1 MRALGRLRG
10 CVVDLH
16 AKNVLRTI
24 SNVDAVKLEVPE
36 LMAFDAGQPDCIMND
51 RIDDY
56 LGLAI
61 VRHLSH
67 CALVLRF

>member
-1 MRALGRLRG
+1 
-10 CVVDLH
+10 
-16 AKNVLRTI
+16 
-24 SNVDAVKLEVPE
+24 
-36 LMAFDAGQPDCIMND
+36 MAFDAGQPDCIMND